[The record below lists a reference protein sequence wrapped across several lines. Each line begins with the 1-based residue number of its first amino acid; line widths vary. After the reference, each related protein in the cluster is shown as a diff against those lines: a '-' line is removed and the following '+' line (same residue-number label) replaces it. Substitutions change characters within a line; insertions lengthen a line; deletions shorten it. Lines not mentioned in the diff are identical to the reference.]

1 MKKLTT
7 VLLFTV
13 VSFAT
18 LKAQWVVN
26 DPQANAS
33 LMQQTFLEQIMK
45 AYQSLSTRIQNST
58 LTQVISTARTVDN
71 QLDLFQQALDVA
83 DQFQQLQ
90 GVKDFFSVHKKI
102 VQKIQEVNSDFSSVR
117 GFIRPAYAKTVTR
130 NLDDAYVLAAK
141 SISVV
146 STSFIRKQ
154 INMADRLS
162 FLNEAQKYIDQAVQ
176 KIDAALKIVRE
187 AKYYYNMLDQASNY
201 YKAIF

>member
-1 MKKLTT
+1 MKKI
-7 VLLFTV
+7 TV
-13 VSFAT
+13 VVFTIIMVNT
-18 LKAQWVVN
+18 LKAQMVVN

-58 LTQVISTARTVDN
+58 LTQVISTAKTVDN
-71 QLDLFQQALDVA
+71 QLSLFQQALDVA

-90 GVKDFFSVHKKI
+90 GVKDFFNEHKKI
-102 VQKIQEVNSDFSSVR
+102 VQKIQQVNSDFSSVR
-117 GFIRPAYAKTVTR
+117 GFIRPTAAR
-130 NLDDAYVLAAK
+130 NVSSYLDDAYVLAAK

-154 INMADRLS
+154 INMSERLS
-162 FLNEAQKYIDQAVQ
+162 FLNEAQKYISQAVE
-176 KIDAALKIVRE
+176 KIDAALRIVRE
-187 AKYYYNMLDQASNY
+187 AKYYHGMLDQASNY